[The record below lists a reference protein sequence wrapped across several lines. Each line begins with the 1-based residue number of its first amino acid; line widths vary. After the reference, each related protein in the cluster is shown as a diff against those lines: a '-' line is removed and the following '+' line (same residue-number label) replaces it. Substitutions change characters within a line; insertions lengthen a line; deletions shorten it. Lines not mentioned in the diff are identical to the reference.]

1 MAKPLIHPHLG
12 FFPACAKSLNTSL
25 LLSPSSSGDGEQTC
39 PGSSISF
46 SHRCPFDVDSELQ
59 CILYVF
65 EGSAS
70 TIQPGLKFP
79 ILQVLQCDNP
89 GASYALYIFSIKECR
104 KLQVECGKSHRFKV
118 HIDTNSVQD
127 SRVWDENALVI
138 SRISESARH
147 LYSEGGKYPN
157 KQSRI
162 TFDYAAMRQI

>member
-1 MAKPLIHPHLG
+1 MASKPALDRASHLVAG
-12 FFPACAKSLNTSL
+12 APLMWIQSCSAY
-25 LLSPSSSGDGEQTC
+25 
-39 PGSSISF
+39 
-46 SHRCPFDVDSELQ
+46 
-59 CILYVF
+59 YVF

-70 TIQPGLKFP
+70 TIQPCLKFP

-118 HIDTNSVQD
+118 HIDTNSVRD

-138 SRISESARH
+138 SSISESARH